1 MDQKFI
7 DIAKNELRE
16 DDLRK
21 SQSLAQFRDWISK
34 HPFLSEVRQGKTS
47 VHRKLGKVQKNQEGV
62 AMTTNCA

>member
-1 MDQKFI
+1 MDQKYI

-34 HPFLSEVRQGKTS
+34 HPFLSEVRQGKKTCDKKNYES
-47 VHRKLGKVQKNQEGV
+47 VVSKVKQL
-62 AMTTNCA
+62 

>member
-1 MDQKFI
+1 MDQKYI

-34 HPFLSEVRQGKTS
+34 HPFLSEVRQGKFNVDRKKIIS
-47 VHRKLGKVQKNQEGV
+47 V
-62 AMTTNCA
+62 

>member
-34 HPFLSEVRQGKTS
+34 HSFLQNVRQG
-47 VHRKLGKVQKNQEGV
+47 RNIDENIFLD
-62 AMTTNCA
+62 C